1 MVPQASVE
9 PVLAT
14 PDARPPARLGRRER
28 DHRRPGRRR
37 PVGDRDPGL
46 VAVEPDDRLPGRP
59 RLGDDRRHDRR
70 RALALVT
77 GVPTDLPPGTLPL
90 VVLAGLCYSAGL
102 YVTYKALTIGKVSI
116 VAPIVATEGA
126 VGALIAVALGDP
138 LTLVAALLLA
148 VIAVGV
154 VLSSIEPARPDVPAG
169 DIELAADAL
178 DGPARDDARA
188 RIADHAAL
196 LADDAARTRRTVL
209 FSVAGALIF
218 GVGLVAAG
226 KAAALIPPIWVADR
240 SRFVGLAVVALP
252 LVLQRRLV
260 LTRAALPLV
269 VIAGIGEIIGSTA
282 SAWGST
288 YSIPITA
295 VLGSQFAAIAAV
307 ARVLPLRRAA
317 VADPGRGRR
326 PDRRRRHRPRGVERV
341 TGYTPA
347 S

>member
-1 MVPQASVE
+1 MLARRPPPRARLVPVSAIIGGLTAAVMWATATLASSRSSRMIGSRV
-9 PVLAT
+9 VLAWVMI
-14 PDARPPARLGRRER
+14 
-28 DHRRPGRRR
+28 
-37 PVGDRDPGL
+37 VGTIVGVPL
-46 VAVEPDDRLPGRP
+46 SLIS
-59 RLGDDRRHDRR
+59 
-70 RALALVT
+70 
-77 GVPTDLPPGTLPL
+77 GVPTHLPPGTLPL

-138 LTLVAALLLA
+138 LTLVAAILLA

-169 DIELAADAL
+169 TIELAADAL

-196 LADDAARTRRTVL
+196 LVDDAARTRRTVL

-226 KAAALIPPIWVADR
+226 KAASLIPPIWVAT
-240 SRFVGLAVVALP
+240 STRFVGLAVVALP

-269 VIAGIGEIIGSTA
+269 VIAGVGEIIGSTA

-307 ARVLPLRRAA
+307 AAYFLFGERLSRTQVAGVVLIIAGVTALAA
-317 VADPGRGRR
+317 SSV
-326 PDRRRRHRPRGVERV
+326 
-341 TGYTPA
+341 
-347 S
+347 